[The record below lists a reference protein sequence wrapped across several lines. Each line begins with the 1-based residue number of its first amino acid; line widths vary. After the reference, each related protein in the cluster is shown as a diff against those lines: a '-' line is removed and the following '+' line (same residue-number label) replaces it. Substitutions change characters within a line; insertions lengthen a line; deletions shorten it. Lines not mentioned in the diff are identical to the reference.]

1 MLTRDDVQRFLSQFF
16 PKMDIWGIIFLNREK
31 NLEALKEL
39 SINASYREQIIRSLV
54 VEDFVE
60 TLESTIL
67 GCGEMWVFGKDF
79 DGKQLYIKIA
89 MGSPNSKTICI
100 SFHVAEKPI
109 KYNFY
114 RRESQ
119 GGFQAGDYE
128 FPRGELPC
136 AFQILCL

>member
-79 DGKQLYIKIA
+79 DVKQLYIKIA

-109 KYNFY
+109 KYKFK
-114 RRESQ
+114 
-119 GGFQAGDYE
+119 
-128 FPRGELPC
+128 
-136 AFQILCL
+136 